1 MWWWRFS
8 RFSFFVVQLFKYVT
22 FHVHSFISRE
32 FIPQTF
38 NYWRICESLYLHITV
53 CNMVCRFN
61 EYKIVYLFI
70 CMRCG
75 WFTLVYIREKIF
87 LSHIFHHSTDF
98 PHDFFTSLEIN
109 LILIIFFLLIINTCM
124 HSSISA
130 FIIIWLQEFVEKIIF
145 MVGGLVEI
153 LWGFQVE
160 SLWDF
165 HQFSNIFV
173 EFVDFLNKFK
183 ISSIFFTSQ
192 EFRQNLHKVQATLN
206 IHNRKIFQK
215 K

>member
-1 MWWWRFS
+1 
-8 RFSFFVVQLFKYVT
+8 
-22 FHVHSFISRE
+22 
-32 FIPQTF
+32 
-38 NYWRICESLYLHITV
+38 
-53 CNMVCRFN
+53 
-61 EYKIVYLFI
+61 
-70 CMRCG
+70 
-75 WFTLVYIREKIF
+75 
-87 LSHIFHHSTDF
+87 
-98 PHDFFTSLEIN
+98 
-109 LILIIFFLLIINTCM
+109 M